1 MQGVRT
7 EVQLCRA
14 ALEVDSQTE
23 EALVASKVDYL
34 AEEYSQLLLSQL
46 DEQRA
51 YFGTL
56 HEKQAQQAE
65 ATLQE
70 SKAQCKSLEAAAQS
84 SAAKAQASERRY
96 KAAESKLVGTD
107 APPVDVSVSSDR
119 IMALCIAWQFNNL
132 QLCIL
137 IRSCNPIRREPV
149 LSKSPHCP
157 HRRQ

>member
-1 MQGVRT
+1 MAASVMRMQELSVELRVR
-7 EVQLCRA
+7 RA

-56 HEKQAQQAE
+56 HEKQAKQAE

-70 SKAQCKSLEAAAQS
+70 CETRCKNLEAATES
-84 SAAKAQASERRY
+84 NAAKAQAFER
-96 KAAESKLVGTD
+96 KCQAAESKLVGSNR
-107 APPVDVSVSSDR
+107 PLIDVLLSSHCT
-119 IMALCIAWQFNNL
+119 MALCIARQA
-132 QLCIL
+132 
-137 IRSCNPIRREPV
+137 
-149 LSKSPHCP
+149 LS
-157 HRRQ
+157 

>member
-7 EVQLCRA
+7 EVQLRRA

-46 DEQRA
+46 DEQRS

-96 KAAESKLVGTD
+96 KAAESKLVGTG
-107 APPVDVSVSSDR
+107 APPVDVLVSSDS
-119 IMALCIAWQFNNL
+119 IMALCIA
-132 QLCIL
+132 
-137 IRSCNPIRREPV
+137 
-149 LSKSPHCP
+149 
-157 HRRQ
+157 